1 MVVGVDRDMV
11 QVCTDLREGGMDKE
25 EKHEQTRENVG
36 GGNRVEVYGEKV
48 YQFVRVFNVAQNSFC
63 LA

>member
-36 GGNRVEVYGEKV
+36 GGEP
-48 YQFVRVFNVAQNSFC
+48 S
-63 LA
+63 

>member
-11 QVCTDLREGGMDKE
+11 QVRTDLREGGIDKD
-25 EKHEQTRENVG
+25 EKHEQTRENG
-36 GGNRVEVYGEKV
+36 GDRVEVYGEKV